1 MNKPRRGILVVGGIV
16 LALAA
21 GGLSPPGRRL
31 LHGLRRRLLSASVRQ
46 RLEEFE
52 PAVRRRIGPS
62 LQAAGIDWPPRRI
75 VLLGLKAEKRLEL
88 YAANAPDAPLGFVK
102 SWPILAASG
111 SAGPKLRQGDRQVPE
126 GLYRI
131 ESLNPN
137 SRFHLAARINYP
149 NAADRA
155 RAAAEGRTDLGG
167 DIMIHG
173 SDASVGCLAMGDPA
187 AEEIFVLIARAGLD
201 NVEVILAPH
210 DFRARPG
217 DPLLPAGAPD
227 WTAEL
232 YDQIRAALAELPPV
246 R

>member
-1 MNKPRRGILVVGGIV
+1 MSKPKRGILAVGGIV
-16 LALAA
+16 VVLAT
-21 GGLSPPGRRL
+21 GGLSPPGRRF
-31 LHGLRRRLLSASVRQ
+31 LHSLRRRLFSASVRQ
-46 RLEEFE
+46 RLQEHA
-52 PAVRRRIGPS
+52 PAVRRRLGPA
-62 LQAAGIDWPPRRI
+62 LDAAGIAWPPCRI
-75 VLLGLKAEKRLEL
+75 VLVGLKAEKRLEL

-155 RAAAEGRTDLGG
+155 RAAAEGRSDLGG

-173 SDASVGCLAMGDPA
+173 SNVSAGCLAMGDPA
-187 AEEIFVLIARAGLD
+187 AEEIFVLIALAGRD

-210 DFRARPG
+210 DFRLRPAG
-217 DPLLPAGAPD
+217 PDLPPGAPD
-227 WTAEL
+227 WTAGL
-232 YDQIRAALAELPPV
+232 YDEIRAALAGLPAP